1 MSQLTLSQRS
11 MMAANPNFQ
20 NRIGMAVKKTASYWL
35 QLPLDT
41 VAKWNKA
48 NKKRKEFARY
58 IMNGNV
64 PVSMYTY
71 AEYLL
76 TQYNEENPD
85 VIGSPDINE
94 GQLSDT
100 AITDSSASALTFDY
114 FAGVQPGDETKPI
127 IF

>member
-35 QLPLDT
+35 QFPLDT
-41 VAKWNKA
+41 VPKWNTA

-64 PVSMYTY
+64 PVSMFTY

-76 TQYNEENPD
+76 TNYNEENPD
-85 VIGSPDINE
+85 VIGAPDINE
-94 GQLSDT
+94 GQLSDM

-114 FAGVQPGDETKPI
+114 FAGVHPGDETEPI